1 MLTTTSVAMFSKH
14 ALSWVGCAVPDFL
27 EPSVPL
33 GVCTQANTGRVGCH
47 NLGLVGLGSPHA
59 LGPVEPS
66 AFHVLIVVPTSP
78 QLFVV

>member
-1 MLTTTSVAMFSKH
+1 MLTTTSVVVFSKH
-14 ALSWVGCAVPDFL
+14 ALSWVGCAVLDFL

-33 GVCTQANTGRVGCH
+33 GVCTQANTGGV
-47 NLGLVGLGSPHA
+47 GLVGLGSPHA

-78 QLFVV
+78 KLFVV